1 MKQKTILTKKL
12 SLGGI
17 LKVKEFK
24 KKEVLIMLNR
34 VTLMGRLVADPEL
47 KTTASGI
54 SVTSF
59 RIAVERNYVKP
70 GEERKAD
77 FFDVVCWRNS
87 AEFVC
92 KYFNKGSMIAL
103 DGQLQSRVYQA
114 KDGTNRYIT
123 EVVASQVSF
132 TGEKRIAQNNAVPV
146 SPAPTV
152 PTPAPVSYAT
162 PEETSNDNLPIA
174 SETSPEPIPLLTSY
188 TNPEDIPDDDLP
200 F

>member
-1 MKQKTILTKKL
+1 
-12 SLGGI
+12 
-17 LKVKEFK
+17 
-24 KKEVLIMLNR
+24 MLNR

-59 RIAVERNYVKP
+59 RIAVERNYVKQ

-77 FFDVVCWRNS
+77 FFDVVCWRSS

-114 KDGTNRYIT
+114 KDGTNRYIV
-123 EVVASQVSF
+123 EVVVSQVSF

-146 SPAPTV
+146 LPATSISAPAP
-152 PTPAPVSYAT
+152 AAYAT
-162 PEETSNDNLPIA
+162 PEKISNDNLTVA
-174 SETSPEPIPLLTSY
+174 LETPPEPIPLLTSY

>member
-1 MKQKTILTKKL
+1 
-12 SLGGI
+12 
-17 LKVKEFK
+17 
-24 KKEVLIMLNR
+24 MLNR

-59 RIAVERNYVKP
+59 RIAVERNYAKP
-70 GEERKAD
+70 GEEHKAD
-77 FFDVVCWRNS
+77 FFNVVCWRSS

-92 KYFNKGSMIAL
+92 KYFTKGSLIAL
-103 DGQLQSRVYQA
+103 DGQLQNRVYQT
-114 KDGTNRYIT
+114 KDGTKRYIT

-132 TGEKRIAQNNAVPV
+132 TGERRITQNNAGPV
-146 SPAPTV
+146 SPAS
-152 PTPAPVSYAT
+152 PTPTQADVSYPT
-162 PEETSNDNLPIA
+162 PEKNPDDNLTVA
-174 SETSPEPIPLLTSY
+174 SEALPEQISLLTSY